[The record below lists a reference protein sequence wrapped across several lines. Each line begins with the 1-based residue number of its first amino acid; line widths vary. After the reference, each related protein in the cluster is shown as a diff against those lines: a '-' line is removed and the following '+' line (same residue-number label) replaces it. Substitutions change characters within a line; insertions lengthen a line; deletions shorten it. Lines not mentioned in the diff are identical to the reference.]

1 MPLVAGVPNNIE
13 KQAGAELYQIQDK
26 FSLSDTWAQSIHK
39 YGRRPNI
46 IWKTTTIS
54 ANYVRIKLYTENKII
69 RLLNYGYSSEE
80 DNKIMIWKT
89 IS

>member
-1 MPLVAGVPNNIE
+1 MPLGAGVIE
-13 KQAGAELYQIQDK
+13 NRLGLSCAKLRTSLVCQTPEP
-26 FSLSDTWAQSIHK
+26 SLSTRMEEDLK
-39 YGRRPNI
+39 YI
-46 IWKTTTIS
+46 VWKTTTIS